1 MRVAILTLAPATN
14 YGGILQAWAL
24 RSLLADMGHE
34 ATVVSLRL
42 RPAVALRYGVG
53 NFLIRHH
60 LHPTKR
66 YYVPSHSEALRTTAE
81 LRRFIAEQVAPAT
94 PLLPRALQR
103 AGYEAFVIGS
113 DQVWNPDYTRPY
125 GAENF
130 FGDFLPESDRRPRIV
145 YAASMGGDKW
155 RFTPAESEKIGA
167 LLSRCKAV
175 SVREQGVCKVLGE
188 RFGVAS
194 EWVADPVMEI
204 GRHRLLQV
212 AGCELSEEH
221 TFAYLLD
228 PTELKNAIVQQV
240 AEGQKVKKITSPKP
254 HEVIPSVEEWVAGF
268 AGARRVVTDSFHGV
282 VMSLVLGKEF
292 VAVGNAARG
301 MARFTSL
308 MSAFGVGERLIDEQ
322 CADATALFSKPID
335 WQGVE
340 DTMVALRSRSM
351 EFLAKS
357 FEK

>member
-66 YYVPSHSEALRTTAE
+66 YYIPSRTEKLRTTAE

-94 PLLPRALQR
+94 PLSPKSLQK

-125 GAENF
+125 GAENY
-130 FGDFLPESDRRPRIV
+130 FGDFLSEGDSRPCII

-155 RFTPAESEKIGA
+155 HFTIAESAKIGS
-167 LLSRCKAV
+167 LLSRCKRV
-175 SVREQGVCKVLGE
+175 SVREQGACKSLSE
-188 RFGVAS
+188 RFGIES
-194 EWVADPVMEI
+194 EWVADPVMVI
-204 GRHRLLQV
+204 GRERLLQI
-212 AGCELSEEH
+212 AGCTIKEEH
-221 TFAYLLD
+221 TFAYMLD
-228 PTELKNAIVQQV
+228 PTEAKTAIIQRV
-240 AEGQKVKKITSPKP
+240 ANSGKVKKITSPKP
-254 HEVIPSVEEWVAGF
+254 GEVIPSVEEWIAGF

-308 MSAFGVGERLIDEQ
+308 MSAFGVEERLIDEG
-322 CADATALFSKPID
+322 CAEPEALFVKLID
-335 WQGVE
+335 WHKVE
-340 DTMVALRSRSM
+340 EAMSALRSRSLD
-351 EFLAKS
+351 FLVKS
-357 FEK
+357 FE

>member
-66 YYVPSHSEALRTTAE
+66 YYVPSHSEALHTTAE

-94 PLLPRALQR
+94 PLSPKALQR

-130 FGDFLPESDRRPRIV
+130 FGDFLTENDSRPRIV

-167 LLSRCKAV
+167 LLSRCSAV

-194 EWVADPVMEI
+194 EWVADPVMVI

-212 AGCELSEEH
+212 AGCALSEEH

-228 PTELKNAIVQQV
+228 PTEAKTAIIQRV
-240 AEGQKVKKITSPKP
+240 ANSGKVKKITSPKP

-322 CADATALFSKPID
+322 CTDATALFSKPID

-340 DTMVALRSRSM
+340 KTMTVLRSHST
-351 EFLAKS
+351 EFLTKS

>member
-66 YYVPSHSEALRTTAE
+66 YYVPSRREELHTTAE
-81 LRRFIAEQVAPAT
+81 LRRFIAEQVVPSE
-94 PLLPRALQR
+94 PLSPRALQR
-103 AGYEAFVIGS
+103 ADYEVFVIGS

-125 GAENF
+125 GAENY
-130 FGDFLPESDRRPRIV
+130 FGDFLSESDSRPCIV

-155 RFTPAESEKIGA
+155 RFTPAESERIGA
-167 LLSRCKAV
+167 LLSRCSAV

-194 EWVADPVMEI
+194 EWVADPVMVI
-204 GRHRLLQV
+204 GRQRLLQV
-212 AGCELSEEH
+212 AGCALSEEH

-228 PTELKNAIVQQV
+228 PTEAKNAIVQQV
-240 AEGQKVKKITSPKP
+240 AQGDSVKIITSPKP

-282 VMSLVLGKEF
+282 VMSLVMGKEF

-308 MSAFGVGERLIDEQ
+308 ISAFGVGERLIDEQ
-322 CADATALFSKPID
+322 CADAVALFDSPID

-340 DTMVALRSRSM
+340 EAMVALRSRST